1 MKKLVVLALVGFV
14 VAGSGRAGAYPA
26 CRAGKSL
33 QQLEAELTRK
43 DTSGLLFHP
52 WLTLRLF
59 QRLESEG
66 IDVPWHYRVQAAI
79 GSVEEDL
86 DIDRCSQE
94 ASYAELSTTDPV
106 PGTAEQ
112 IQASVASA
120 REFLE
125 AWFGFPVKEWKDHLK
140 QWEFYAKI
148 GLLVGVKSQR
158 VLLFRRTLKDYPHHR
173 AENHFLSAP
182 ENSKRGLVEQAE
194 WVMVERNVSALEWV
208 NHPDNLCG
216 VLAMQDAVAR
226 KQWDRAF
233 RVLGHILHLLQ
244 DMGVPAHVRNDTHAP
259 IPHPWAF
266 LSSLFGEAGL
276 DLRGDRSMD
285 WFDPLEK
292 ELSSHR
298 DAFDSYDK
306 LSARCGW
313 KAEPVGAGTDLQ
325 AAFEQLRKFTATHFY
340 SRDTV
345 LRKQIAGAHL
355 DDLNLADVALHK
367 IGEAN
372 WCLKNQL
379 QEPVAC
385 VEQDVLEDHDLSVQ
399 AQSIVFPGTT
409 VTKKLVSSGKLRV
422 TALCVQRCLCRTV
435 PLVESTTSAWTLSQI
450 RTWEFAP

>member
-1 MKKLVVLALVGFV
+1 MRVFHIALCLLLLGP
-14 VAGSGRAGAYPA
+14 AGETTAYPA

-59 QRLESEG
+59 QQLEREG
-66 IDVPWHYRVQAAI
+66 LNVPWRYRVQAVI

-86 DIDRCSQE
+86 DIDRCSLE
-94 ASYAELSTTDPV
+94 KSYAELATTDPV

-125 AWFGFPVKEWKDHLK
+125 SWFGFPVEEWKEHLRD
-140 QWEFYAKI
+140 WEFYARI
-148 GLLVGVKSQR
+148 GLLAGVKSQR
-158 VLLFRRTLKDYPHHR
+158 VLLFRQTLKDYPHHR
-173 AENHFLSAP
+173 AENHFLSSQ
-182 ENSKRGLVEQAE
+182 ENARRGLVEQAE
-194 WVMVERNVSALEWV
+194 WVMVERNVSALEWA

-216 VLAMQDAVAR
+216 ARAMQDAVSR

-233 RVLGHILHLLQ
+233 RVLGHLLHLLQ

-276 DLRGDRSMD
+276 DLRGDRSLD

-292 ELSSHR
+292 HLTSSQ
-298 DAFDSYDK
+298 DAFGAYEK
-306 LSARCGW
+306 LSTRCGW
-313 KAEPVGAGTDLQ
+313 EVQPVGAGTDLK
-325 AAFEQLRKFTATHFY
+325 AAFEGLRKFTATHFY

-345 LRKQIAGAHL
+345 LRTQIAGAHL
-355 DDLNLADVALHK
+355 DDLNLADVALHEM
-367 IGEAN
+367 GEAG
-372 WCLKNQL
+372 WCLKNDL

-385 VEQDVLEDHDLSVQ
+385 VEQDVLENHDLSVE
-399 AQSIVFPGTT
+399 ARSIVFPGTT
-409 VTKKLVSSGKLRV
+409 VTQKLVSSRKLRV
-422 TALCVQRCLCRTV
+422 TAHCVQRCLCRTV
-435 PLVESTTSAWTLSQI
+435 PLVESATSAWAYSQI
-450 RTWEFAP
+450 RTWAFGP